1 MSIYG
6 VSPSYGGLRPAQPDP
21 RTRGIGERPAPTAA
35 PATTPAL
42 RDPAA
47 AGSAAAAAAAL
58 PATPPPGTDPEL
70 WAVLSTEER
79 AFFAK
84 VGTMGPLTYGRM
96 MDAGSPSVPAFRGGR
111 LDVRG

>member
-6 VSPSYGGLRPAQPDP
+6 VSNPYGALRPTPADP
-21 RTRGIGERPAPTAA
+21 RTRGVGERPAPTAA
-35 PATTPAL
+35 PAATPTPAL
-42 RDPAA
+42 RDPQAA
-47 AGSAAAAAAAL
+47 ASAAQAL

-96 MDAGSPSVPAFRGGR
+96 MEAARPAVPAFRGGR